1 MHCRV
6 WLQERASAHCA
17 RLIELSPP
25 PHDHPKMRQ
34 TYMQLGRNLM
44 LLGTQPL
51 RPYSEWPSCPDLPV
65 QSGLCVL

>member
-1 MHCRV
+1 MA

-44 LLGTQPL
+44 LLGTHPTITAPPQAML
-51 RPYSEWPSCPDLPV
+51 RTVFVS
-65 QSGLCVL
+65 

>member
-1 MHCRV
+1 M

-25 PHDHPKMRQ
+25 PHDNPKMRQ

-44 LLGTQPL
+44 LLGTHPIPHIIPWL
-51 RPYSEWPSCPDLPV
+51 MIRTVHVP
-65 QSGLCVL
+65 

>member
-1 MHCRV
+1 M
-6 WLQERASAHCA
+6 WLQERASAHCG

-44 LLGTQPL
+44 LLGTHPIHHIIPWLML
-51 RPYSEWPSCPDLPV
+51 RTVHVP
-65 QSGLCVL
+65 